1 MLRAFNSKQINVD
14 RDIKD
19 AAAAAAAG
27 DDEHELKVALR
38 RQLQLQFM

>member
-19 AAAAAAAG
+19 AATAAG

-38 RQLQLQFM
+38 RQLHLQFM